1 MPRTEK
7 DYVKF
12 LGGLKQAEDDLA
24 RERFRK
30 DVHDEQ
36 KRIESVVDSEL
47 ERMSILEKE
56 INLDLFDRC
65 DQDISNDLVLMKK
78 HGSTKTGRLLCCGR
92 KMCPPCMEKTDPMRR
107 VKEQLEKIALEGG
120 ICSIQ
125 APPNPI
131 CPSCGKDPSPS
142 GDKKCFKAVER
153 LAQQGVAWCV
163 ISCVLFCVTQNCLQ
177 SNMIYLF

>member
-47 ERMSILEKE
+47 ERMSILEKD
-56 INLDLFDRC
+56 IDLDLFDRC
-65 DQDISNDLVLMKK
+65 ATLISHTERYMQDNT
-78 HGSTKTGRLLCCGR
+78 TKIL
-92 KMCPPCMEKTDPMRR
+92 
-107 VKEQLEKIALEGG
+107 G
-120 ICSIQ
+120 I
-125 APPNPI
+125 
-131 CPSCGKDPSPS
+131 D
-142 GDKKCFKAVER
+142 
-153 LAQQGVAWCV
+153 
-163 ISCVLFCVTQNCLQ
+163 
-177 SNMIYLF
+177 

>member
-56 INLDLFDRC
+56 ELDLFNRC
-65 DQDISNDLVLMKK
+65 AVCDEDISNDLLLMKK

-92 KMCPPCMEKTDPMRR
+92 TLCAPCMEKTDPMRR
-107 VKEQLEKIALEGG
+107 VKEQLEKIKLEGG
-120 ICSIQ
+120 ICSMT
-125 APPNPI
+125 PPNPI

-142 GDKKCFKAVER
+142 GDKKRFKAVEK

-163 ISCVLFCVTQNCLQ
+163 ISCSDVLCNSKLPA
-177 SNMIYLF
+177 I

>member
-1 MPRTEK
+1 MTRTEE

-36 KRIESVVDSEL
+36 KRIESEVDGEL
-47 ERMSILEKE
+47 ERMSILEKD
-56 INLDLFDRC
+56 IDHDNLFDRCAVC
-65 DQDISNDLVLMKK
+65 DQDISNDLVIMKK
-78 HGSTKTGRLLCCGR
+78 QGSTKTGRLLCCGR
-92 KMCPPCMEKTDPMRR
+92 KLCLACMEKTDPMRR
-107 VKEQLEKIALEGG
+107 VKEQLEKIKLEGG

-125 APPNPI
+125 TPPNPI

-142 GDKKCFKAVER
+142 GDKKRFKAVER
-153 LAQQGVAWCV
+153 LAQQGVAW
-163 ISCVLFCVTQNCLQ
+163 
-177 SNMIYLF
+177 